1 MRRHRT
7 PSVKAKLILAS
18 VLGSG
23 TALLMVGAVITTY
36 DFITLRRTLVRRM
49 SVQADIVGAN
59 CQSALLF
66 SDPKSA
72 EATLGA
78 LKADLRILAAG
89 LYTADRRL
97 FATYVGDPSGGAS
110 LLAERLPETD
120 DGHILKSDRLLLFR
134 SVTFERKPIGTVV
147 IVSDLRDISA
157 SLTRDIL
164 SCATSMAASA

>member
-36 DFITLRRTLVRRM
+36 DFITLRKTLVRRM

-66 SDPKSA
+66 NDPKSA
-72 EATLGA
+72 
-78 LKADLRILAAG
+78 R
-89 LYTADRRL
+89 
-97 FATYVGDPSGGAS
+97 
-110 LLAERLPETD
+110 
-120 DGHILKSDRLLLFR
+120 
-134 SVTFERKPIGTVV
+134 
-147 IVSDLRDISA
+147 
-157 SLTRDIL
+157 
-164 SCATSMAASA
+164 